1 MGKYLFDQYS
11 ILHFAVGIVFYFWG
25 IGLSYSTL
33 LHILFEYIENT
44 TIGMVFINKFS
55 NWPGGKD
62 YADSLTN
69 SIGDTLFFIFGWYL
83 ANRLDTY
90 YKTISI

>member
-1 MGKYLFDQYS
+1 MGFYIYDQYS

-25 IGLSYSTL
+25 ISFTNSTL

-44 TIGMVFINKFS
+44 TIGMANINKFYF
-55 NWPGGKD
+55 WPGGKD

-69 SIGDTLFFIFGWYL
+69 SIGDTLFFMVGWSL
-83 ANRLDTY
+83 ANALDKY
-90 YKTISI
+90 YKSNRI